1 MIALFLDTAVWAYAL
16 GDEHPQREPCRT
28 LLSAAQHG
36 DVELHASVELV
47 QELVFHRMRRT
58 DRGAAVA
65 EGRAVARGCTLHPFD
80 QKVLAKALDLTATTR
95 IGGRDAIHAATAL
108 LTGFD
113 AVVSPDRDFA
123 VVEGLRR
130 LDPAEALG

>member
-1 MIALFLDTAVWAYAL
+1 MIALFLDTAVWAYAI
-16 GDEHPQREPCRT
+16 GDDHPQRDACRA
-28 LLSAAQHG
+28 LLSAAQRG
-36 DVELHASVELV
+36 DVELHASVELI

-58 DRGAAVA
+58 DRATAVA
-65 EGRAVARGCTLHPFD
+65 EGRAVAAACTLHPFGAD
-80 QKVLAKALDLTATTR
+80 VLVKALDLTATTR
-95 IGGRDAIHAATAL
+95 IGGRDAVHAATAL
-108 LTGFD
+108 LAGFD